1 MLLLKRKHK
10 VGGGAKGVK
19 VNSGGTK
26 GRVGSKCY
34 QKIIWY
40 FQKMINILK
49 SPILFY
55 LFVFK
60 MGLIEMHKINKS
72 IETMNN

>member
-40 FQKMINILK
+40 FQKND
-49 SPILFY
+49 
-55 LFVFK
+55 
-60 MGLIEMHKINKS
+60 
-72 IETMNN
+72 